1 MKTKIILLLSIV
13 LFSSN
18 FTNAQS
24 NINDYKYVIVPNAF
38 DFLDEPDEYRLNTL
52 TKLLLEKYGFITVM
66 EESRMPDEA
75 ILNPCLS
82 LKANVLDASGFFY
95 SKLKVEL
102 KDCKN
107 NIVFTTAVGESKNKN
122 SQVAYTIA
130 LRAAF
135 KSFESFTYQYKENPS
150 ILAFG
155 KTDDTESKAEIEKLK
170 EEIKTLKEEKVA
182 VVEVAEIIKEKNIVA
197 ANQVKAEVEIKETVT
212 EEVAPEVVEK
222 VVVKEPAIV
231 ITETNNSHILYAQK
245 VANGF
250 QLVDNTPKVVYKIKE
265 TGMSYVFIVEGK
277 NAIIY
282 KLDATWILEYYEN
295 EKLQTKILNIK
306 F

>member
-1 MKTKIILLLSIV
+1 MKTKIILLLSIIM
-13 LFSSN
+13 FSSN
-18 FTNAQS
+18 FASAQT
-24 NINDYKYVIVPNAF
+24 NINDYKYVIVPNTF
-38 DFLDEPDEYRLNTL
+38 DFLDTPDEYRLNTL
-52 TKLLLEKYGFITVM
+52 TKLLLEKYGFITLM
-66 EESRMPDEA
+66 EESRLPDEA

-82 LKANVLDASGFFY
+82 LKANVLDTSGFFY

-107 NIVFTTAVGESKNKN
+107 NVVFTTAVGESKNKN

-135 KSFESFTYQYKENPS
+135 KSFDSFTYQYKENPS

-182 VVEVAEIIKEKNIVA
+182 EVAEVIEEQEIVA
-197 ANQVKAEVEIKETVT
+197 ANQVKEEVEIKEVSP
-212 EEVAPEVVEK
+212 EVAK
-222 VVVKEPAIV
+222 VAVKAPAVVKA
-231 ITETNNSHILYAQK
+231 ETISLHVLYAQK
-245 VANGF
+245 VVNGF

-265 TGMSYVFIVEGK
+265 TGMSNVFIVEGK

-282 KLDATWILEYYEN
+282 KLDANWIFEYYEN